1 MKSAANARLP
11 LRIVRQQARY
21 LAIAA
26 GVYAVFWAAT
36 GQAPTLS
43 VTLIYSFLLGNF
55 TTLALEQISI
65 PGVTRESSWYWPLNL
80 VLLLAVTAIAVTLAT
95 LVVFL
100 VSGTPGGFQQFLST
114 GWKFPAVANLIFGM
128 SFFIHQVTRWRLE
141 DRNRQLERTLELR
154 TAERELDAEELK
166 QAREIQQGLLPKD
179 LPQLSEFEI
188 AGAWEPA
195 CLVGGDYYDVIKLG
209 KDKLAICIAD
219 VVGKGISAALLMA
232 NVQAAVRAFA
242 TEAATPSYVCSRINS
257 VLCANIAT
265 GKFVTL
271 FYGVLDAS
279 SRILQYTNAGHLRP
293 ILIGDDGNVKHLENG
308 GALLG
313 VFPDWK
319 YEDSTVELDEGD
331 LLMAFT
337 DGITEAMDAEGE
349 EFGEE
354 RLIQVARNTGE
365 QSMED
370 LKTQLL
376 GSVQEFCN
384 FRMRDDATLI
394 LIAASRVGSEQRKPA
409 LISFQNEATEL
420 ARSKTVIDFSTTR
433 DCRAYTPVA
442 TLASI
447 SCSTLLPAEIAH
459 L

>member
-1 MKSAANARLP
+1 MKSSAISRSP
-11 LRIVRQQARY
+11 LRIFLQQALY

-26 GVYAVFWAAT
+26 GVYAIFWAVT
-36 GQAPTLS
+36 GQAPSLS
-43 VTLIYSFLLGNF
+43 VTLVYSFFLGNF
-55 TTLALEQISI
+55 TTLVLEQMRI
-65 PGVTRESSWYWPLNL
+65 PGATRESSWYWPLNL
-80 VLLLAVTAIAVTLAT
+80 ILLLAVTAIAVTLAT

-128 SFFIHQVTRWRLE
+128 AFFIHQATRCRLE
-141 DRNRQLERTLELR
+141 DRNRQLEQTIELKV
-154 TAERELDAEELK
+154 AERELDAEELK

-195 CLVGGDYYDVIKLG
+195 SLVGGDYYDVIKLG

-242 TEAATPSYVCSRINS
+242 TATASPAYVCSRINS

-271 FYGVLDAS
+271 FYGVLDAR

-293 ILIGDDGNVKHLENG
+293 ILIGNDGNVKRLENG

-313 VFPDWK
+313 VFPDWE
-319 YEDSTVELDEGD
+319 YEDSTVELDPGD

-337 DGITEAMDAEGE
+337 DGITEAMDADGE

-354 RLIQVARNTGE
+354 RLIQVARKTGE

-370 LKTQLL
+370 LKAQLL

-394 LIAASRVGSEQRKPA
+394 LIAASRVGPEQRKPA
-409 LISFQNEATEL
+409 LISFQNKATEFVG
-420 ARSKTVIDFSTTR
+420 ARPGSSSTLTR
-433 DCRAYTPVA
+433 KEYLQTWSDG
-442 TLASI
+442 ASR
-447 SCSTLLPAEIAH
+447 SCSMLLPAEIAH

>member
-1 MKSAANARLP
+1 MKSLSFSRSLLNFLRLQF
-11 LRIVRQQARY
+11 LY

-26 GVYAVFWAAT
+26 GVYAIFWAAT
-36 GQAPTLS
+36 GQAPSLS
-43 VTLIYSFLLGNF
+43 ITLIYSFFLGNF
-55 TTLALEQISI
+55 TGLVLEHKRI
-65 PGVTRESSWYWPLNL
+65 PGITRKSSWYWPLNL

-100 VSGTPGGFQQFLST
+100 VSGTPGGFKRFLST
-114 GWKFPAVANLIFGM
+114 GWKFPAVANVMFGM
-128 SFFIHQVTRWRLE
+128 AFFIYQTTRCRLE
-141 DRNRQLERTLELR
+141 ERNRQLERTVELG
-154 TAERELDAEELK
+154 AAKREMDAAELK
-166 QAREIQQGLLPKD
+166 QAREIQQGLLPKE
-179 LPQLSEFEI
+179 LPQLTEFEI

-195 CLVGGDYYDVIKLG
+195 CLVGGDYYDVIRLG

-219 VVGKGISAALLMA
+219 VVGKGISASLLMA

-242 TEAATPSYVCSRINS
+242 TETASPSYVCSRINS

-293 ILIGDDGNVKHLENG
+293 ILIGNDGNVKHLEAG

-319 YEDSTVELDEGD
+319 YENSTIELDPGD

-337 DGITEAMDAEGE
+337 DGITEAMDAGGE

-354 RLIQVARNTGE
+354 RLIQAARSTGE
-365 QSMED
+365 QSIED
-370 LKTQLL
+370 LKAQLL
-376 GSVQEFCN
+376 ASVRQFCN
-384 FRMRDDATLI
+384 FQMRDDATLI
-394 LIAASRVGSEQRKPA
+394 LIAASRVGSEKRKPA
-409 LISFQNEATEL
+409 LINLRSKATEL
-420 ARSKTVIDFSTTR
+420 AGV
-433 DCRAYTPVA
+433 RA
-442 TLASI
+442 
-447 SCSTLLPAEIAH
+447 
-459 L
+459 